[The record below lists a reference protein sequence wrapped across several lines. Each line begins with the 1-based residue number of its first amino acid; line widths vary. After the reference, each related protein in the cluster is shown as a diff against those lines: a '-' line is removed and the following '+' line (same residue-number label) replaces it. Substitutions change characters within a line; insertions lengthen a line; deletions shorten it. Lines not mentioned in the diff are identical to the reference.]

1 MDAELKNSILK
12 TGTTILGIVCK
23 DGVVMASDR
32 QITLGHTA
40 HNKTFRKTNE
50 VNDYLVISWAGQVSD
65 AQRLSKLVA
74 AELKLKGLRSKSR
87 PTVRQSA
94 SLTASIAFSNI
105 RQPSMIPSIV
115 STLIGGFN
123 EDGTTEFYNIGID
136 GSIIKIE
143 DYDASG
149 SGSTFVLGLLERQY
163 KKGLTVREG
172 IELAKEA
179 LKSSTQRDTASGY
192 GIDIFTITKEGIK
205 KVVSQE
211 IIPEYKDS
219 E

>member
-1 MDAELKNSILK
+1 MIFLPFS
-12 TGTTILGIVCK
+12 
-23 DGVVMASDR
+23 
-32 QITLGHTA
+32 Q
-40 HNKTFRKTNE
+40 
-50 VNDYLVISWAGQVSD
+50 
-65 AQRLSKLVA
+65 
-74 AELKLKGLRSKSR
+74 GLC
-87 PTVRQSA
+87 
-94 SLTASIAFSNI
+94 
-105 RQPSMIPSIV
+105 
-115 STLIGGFN
+115 
-123 EDGTTEFYNIGID
+123 
-136 GSIIKIE
+136 
-143 DYDASG
+143 
-149 SGSTFVLGLLERQY
+149 LGLLERQY